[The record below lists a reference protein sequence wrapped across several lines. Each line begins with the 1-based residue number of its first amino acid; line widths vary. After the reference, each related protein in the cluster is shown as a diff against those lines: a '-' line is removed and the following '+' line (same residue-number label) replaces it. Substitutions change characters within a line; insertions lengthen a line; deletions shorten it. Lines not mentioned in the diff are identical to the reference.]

1 MTVQENLTLGLYVQ
15 RDRASV
21 QDWLSYAYDVFPQ
34 LGSKARQVAGQL
46 AVAEPQMLE
55 LARALIRMPRLVLI
69 DELSSGL
76 KPTLA
81 SSIFAELRRLSAE
94 ADVTILMAERNATNE
109 PVPDSA
115 MSEGPV

>member
-46 AVAEPQMLE
+46 AVAEPRMLE

-76 KPTLA
+76 KPAHAGLLD
-81 SSIFAELRRLSAE
+81 LRGAAPAQRRGRCHHPDGRTERDERAC
-94 ADVTILMAERNATNE
+94 AGFGDV
-109 PVPDSA
+109 
-115 MSEGPV
+115 